1 MQAPLRLMCRFF
13 TRTSPFAASLLFLP
27 DTKPITNT
35 SRGGRRARH
44 PKTHYPTVFLFSSRR
59 DACRI
64 TSWRTKLA
72 DQPASSRRNS
82 LCLNSCPCR
91 CCLPGFV
98 GFERFVFPTLAATP
112 HTCICACLCAC
123 TSTCTCTC
131 AGGTC
136 ELAKSRGTCTCTLRV
151 RVPSSKSRHHARTA
165 VPCTHVAP
173 SAFRAQGEHLTE
185 RAPRPYLD
193 RRGKRGGHPHD
204 AERCRLRRPRR
215 EAGRA
220 AC

>member
-1 MQAPLRLMCRFF
+1 MQAPLRLMCRFL

-98 GFERFVFPTLAATP
+98 GFERFVFSALAATP
-112 HTCICACLCAC
+112 HTRLQVRARSVAFPHI
-123 TSTCTCTC
+123 
-131 AGGTC
+131 TC
-136 ELAKSRGTCTCTLRV
+136 ELANLAESASRPPHRV
-151 RVPSSKSRHHARTA
+151 
-165 VPCTHVAP
+165 HVAP

-204 AERCRLRRPRR
+204 AERCRL
-215 EAGRA
+215 
-220 AC
+220 

>member
-1 MQAPLRLMCRFF
+1 MQAPLRLMCRFL

-44 PKTHYPTVFLFSSRR
+44 PKTHYPTVFLFSSRW
-59 DACRI
+59 DAGRI

-136 ELAKSRGTCTCTLRV
+136 ELAKSR
-151 RVPSSKSRHHARTA
+151 HARTA
-165 VPCTHVAP
+165 VPLYMSRRQRSAPKANISPSVRLGLTSIVA
-173 SAFRAQGEHLTE
+173 GN
-185 RAPRPYLD
+185 
-193 RRGKRGGHPHD
+193 
-204 AERCRLRRPRR
+204 
-215 EAGRA
+215 EAGIRTMLSA
-220 AC
+220 AASDDLVEKLVELHVERGLPSE